1 MAGLSYKTLA
11 ALLGL
16 RNSRAISRWE
26 KGYTMP
32 SACHL
37 LKLSYLFKTL
47 PPQLYPEYYQELT
60 VQMQKKIIKMNI
72 RLNTYRYRSTNDK

>member
-1 MAGLSYKTLA
+1 MAGFSYKTLA

-16 RNSRAISRWE
+16 RNPRAISRWE

-32 SACHL
+32 SAGYL
-37 LKLSYLFKTL
+37 LKLSYLFKTP

-60 VQMQKKIIKMNI
+60 VQMQKKISGMHI
-72 RLNTYRYRSTNDK
+72 RLNYPYRSTNDK